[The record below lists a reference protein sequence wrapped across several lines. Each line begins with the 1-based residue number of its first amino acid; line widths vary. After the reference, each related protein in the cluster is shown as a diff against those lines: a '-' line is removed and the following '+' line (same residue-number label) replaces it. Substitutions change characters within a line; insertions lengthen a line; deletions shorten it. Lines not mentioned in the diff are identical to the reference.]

1 MPPMMIKDCP
11 AAVHR
16 SAGCA
21 AGPLENVQEKYPL
34 RYPMHCHNEISQTSA
49 GGSYP
54 MGLVT
59 DWHIDGPLATS

>member
-1 MPPMMIKDCP
+1 M
-11 AAVHR
+11 
-16 SAGCA
+16 
-21 AGPLENVQEKYPL
+21 VQEKYPL

-59 DWHIDGPLATS
+59 DWHIDGPLASS